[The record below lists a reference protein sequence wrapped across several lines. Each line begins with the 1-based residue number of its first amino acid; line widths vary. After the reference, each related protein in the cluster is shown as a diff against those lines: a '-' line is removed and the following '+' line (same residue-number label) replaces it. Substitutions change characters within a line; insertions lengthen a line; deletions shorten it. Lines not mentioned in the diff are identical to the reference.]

1 MTHGNYTPE
10 EDARI
15 MASRLANIPWALVAE
30 EMGRTVLALQGR
42 YKQIRSRKALGRPN
56 APLRDPDTDQFPER
70 CRRHLE
76 ALLTASPRG
85 FPALSERPLGR
96 GRWAV
101 CFPIIWPL
109 DRR

>member
-42 YKQIRSRKALGRPN
+42 YKQMRARAALGQPR
-56 APLRDPDTDQFPER
+56 APLRDADAEQFPER
-70 CRRHLE
+70 CQRHAD
-76 ALLTASPRG
+76 ALLAAAPRG
-85 FPALSERPLGR
+85 FPALSEKRVGR
-96 GRWAV
+96 GGLAA
-101 CFPIIWPL
+101 CLPLIWPL
-109 DRR
+109 DNR